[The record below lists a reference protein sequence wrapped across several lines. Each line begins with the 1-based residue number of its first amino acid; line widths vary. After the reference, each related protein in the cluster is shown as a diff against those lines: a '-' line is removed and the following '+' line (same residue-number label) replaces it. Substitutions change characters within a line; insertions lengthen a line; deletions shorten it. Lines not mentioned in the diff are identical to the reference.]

1 MLTIQTN
8 KINIAGRIFFLL
20 IIFAIQYFIIENG
33 IIVGN
38 AKHEI
43 GLGILYGILTI
54 LSYVLILIIRSFFQ
68 VLKVQMENSLG
79 EIILSG
85 FFYTNKLCK
94 DDIAGYYTTI
104 YKGSRATLWNGL
116 IIKTVQ
122 NKSFR
127 LTEQNLKSIHVLKE
141 FLEKEN
147 IKYLGERR
155 PFFSQ

>member
-79 EIILSG
+79 EIIL
-85 FFYTNKLCK
+85 T
-94 DDIAGYYTTI
+94 
-104 YKGSRATLWNGL
+104 GL
-116 IIKTVQ
+116 LY
-122 NKSFR
+122 S
-127 LTEQNLKSIHVLKE
+127 
-141 FLEKEN
+141 
-147 IKYLGERR
+147 
-155 PFFSQ
+155 